1 MGVGG
6 VYIRMARLDRLEEEK
21 RLIWNRAIRKAA
33 KVADEVSSSIYLNQK
48 ILALLK
54 QPRRR

>member
-6 VYIRMARLDRLEEEK
+6 AYIRMARLDRLEEEK

-48 ILALLK
+48 ILALIK